1 MKFVQKVRQT
11 HSMAIVISNIGLGL
25 KKILWSY
32 ESMKR
37 NQTSTIDIENTYYH
51 IKLNNLQEECL
62 KLMYKRHERKNIGAF
77 PIGFGESMFLTVLS
91 KSFWIKNPDRI
102 YVLKYLVL

>member
-1 MKFVQKVRQT
+1 
-11 HSMAIVISNIGLGL
+11 
-25 KKILWSY
+25 
-32 ESMKR
+32 
-37 NQTSTIDIENTYYH
+37 
-51 IKLNNLQEECL
+51 
-62 KLMYKRHERKNIGAF
+62 MYKRHERKNIGAF

>member
-1 MKFVQKVRQT
+1 
-11 HSMAIVISNIGLGL
+11 
-25 KKILWSY
+25 
-32 ESMKR
+32 MKR

-77 PIGFGESMFLTVLS
+77 PIGFGETMFLTVLS